1 MAALVRVEELSA
13 GYNGKKDVISEIA
26 FEVGEGEILT
36 LVGPNGG
43 GKSTV
48 IKSVSGYIPKSGGR
62 VELCGREIEKFSRAE
77 LAKTLSVMLTD
88 RIRPELMT
96 CREVTAAGRYPYTGT
111 FGALTPEDDRIVD
124 EALAAVNASELSD
137 IDFNSVS
144 DGQRQRVLLARALC
158 QQPRILILDEPTSYL
173 DIRHKIM
180 FFEILRK
187 QVADSGIAAI
197 MSLHEPELARRVS
210 DKVLCIKD
218 GKVFMSGAPATTL
231 TEENIRGLYDIPE
244 ALYGK
249 YFG

>member
-1 MAALVRVEELSA
+1 MAALVRVEKLSA
-13 GYNGKKDVISEIA
+13 GYNGKKDVISEIS
-26 FEVGEGEILT
+26 FEVDGGEILT
-36 LVGPNGG
+36 LIGPNGG

-48 IKSVSGYIPKSGGR
+48 IKSISGYIPKSGGK
-62 VELCGREIEKFSRAE
+62 VEFCGRSIETFSRAE
-77 LAKTLSVMLTD
+77 LAKTLSVMLTE

-111 FGALTPEDDRIVD
+111 FGMLTDEDNRIVD
-124 EALAAVNASELSD
+124 EALSAVNAADLSD
-137 IDFNSVS
+137 RDFNSVS

-158 QQPRILILDEPTSYL
+158 QQPRVLILDEPTSYL

-187 QVADSGIAAI
+187 QVANSGIAAI

-218 GKVFMSGAPATTL
+218 GRVFMKGAPEETL
-231 TEENIRGLYDIPE
+231 TEENIRGLYDIPGE
-244 ALYGK
+244 LYGK
-249 YFG
+249 YYG